1 MKRIG
6 TCVAAAL
13 LTLAGCTSGGGD
25 SSPTGATGTMGDAP
39 STTSASAAGSTSPLE
54 HAIVFCR
61 FLPGDDQ
68 GVLYRVDA
76 GGSEEQR
83 IREVTGD
90 CPVLSP
96 DGTRFA
102 EPVPAPD
109 GRLTTAIFKSD
120 GTGYTL
126 LPLPDPTLQVGA
138 GDWSSDGTLFVSDGW
153 DDTDPSRVGI
163 YSRNASNGGDLL
175 RLTDAGSRVDFPIGQ
190 GAFSPDGSKFLFF
203 RPHAKGETGDAEPLD
218 LFVVNA
224 DGGGV
229 RRLTPPGTTT
239 AQFLSGS
246 AASWSPDGTQ
256 VAVVAAHGRFWD
268 TKSRSVYIA
277 EADGSGDRRIGPRG
291 NITDA
296 SWSPDGAWI
305 ALTMGHTADLYLM
318 HPDGSGL
325 VALTSN
331 AADPAVVGGGDFGPK
346 WSPDSSQLLFERA
359 NGDYVAD
366 LWSIDVDGSDLF
378 QITDTPAGYGG
389 FAFTPSAG

>member
-6 TCVAAAL
+6 ICVAAAL
-13 LTLAGCTSGGGD
+13 LTLAGCTSGGGG
-25 SSPTGATGTMGDAP
+25 SSPSGA
-39 STTSASAAGSTSPLE
+39 TSASAGGSPSPLE

-61 FLPGDDQ
+61 SLPGDDH

-76 GGSEEQR
+76 GSSEEQR
-83 IREVTGD
+83 IRDVTGD

-102 EPVPAPD
+102 LPVPAPD

-126 LPLPDPTLQVGA
+126 LPLPDPTLQIGA
-138 GDWSSDGTLFVSDGW
+138 GAWSVDGTRFASDGW
-153 DDTDPSRVGI
+153 DNTDPSRVGI
-163 YSRNASNGGDLL
+163 YSRNASNGDGLL
-175 RLTDAGSRVDFPIGQ
+175 RLTDAGSRYDYPL
-190 GAFSPDGSKFLFF
+190 AFSPDGSKFLFF

-218 LFVVNA
+218 LLVVNA
-224 DGGGV
+224 DGGGL

-239 AQFLSGS
+239 AMFLSGS
-246 AASWSPDGTQ
+246 VASWSPDGKQ
-256 VAVVAAHGRFWD
+256 VAVVAAHGPFWD
-268 TKSRSVYIA
+268 SKSRSVYVV
-277 EADGSGDRRIGPRG
+277 EADGSGERRLGPRG

-296 SWSPDGAWI
+296 SWSPDGRWI
-305 ALTMGHTADLYLM
+305 ALTMGDPADLYRM

-331 AADPAVVGGGDFGPK
+331 ATDPTVAGGGDFGPK
-346 WSPDSSQLLFERA
+346 WSPDSRQLLFERA

-366 LWSIDVDGSDLF
+366 LWSVDVDGSDLF
-378 QITDTPAGYGG
+378 QVTDAPAGYGG